1 MFWAL
6 TLSLETTRSQ
16 TYYVVAMTALIAVA
30 EVTNGDDG
38 AMSQTNGVVVT
49 MMALV
54 GEAVTCGDDGV
65 MSRTSCVVVMNA
77 PAAVVANCGDGGAP
91 P

>member
-1 MFWAL
+1 MV
-6 TLSLETTRSQ
+6 E
-16 TYYVVAMTALIAVA
+16 
-30 EVTNGDDG
+30 
-38 AMSQTNGVVVT
+38 T

>member
-1 MFWAL
+1 
-6 TLSLETTRSQ
+6 
-16 TYYVVAMTALIAVA
+16 MTALIAVV

-38 AMSQTNGVVVT
+38 ATSQTNGVVVT

-65 MSRTSCVVVMNA
+65 MCRTSCVVVMNA
-77 PAAVVANCGDGGAP
+77 PAAVVANCGDGGVP

>member
-1 MFWAL
+1 
-6 TLSLETTRSQ
+6 
-16 TYYVVAMTALIAVA
+16 MTALIAVV
-30 EVTNGDDG
+30 EVTNGHDG
-38 AMSQTNGVVVT
+38 ATSQTNGVVVT

-77 PAAVVANCGDGGAP
+77 PAAVVANYGDGGAP